1 MKALSIFGTSNT
13 YIGCLTRTLALVLF
27 VTFFWFQIYVIN
39 LTIRDWPRKTSINE
53 TYFSQ
58 IPQEFHRLL
67 KKRHNATA
75 TTNATSRSLTDTEI
89 SEIRRN
95 IDKINS
101 EQRVYNEETFG
112 PVFPDTTV
120 IVVQVH
126 TRFVYLA
133 HLIASLAQAK
143 DIEQSLLIFSHD
155 FWDPDINYLVQS
167 IDFCRVMQIFY
178 PYSIQTHPRTFPGE
192 DPRDCPRNITQKQAL
207 LLKCKNAEH
216 PDLYGHYREAK
227 YTQTKHH
234 WWWKANRVFDQLKV
248 TRNQD
253 GMVLFLEED
262 HYVAEDFLH
271 VLRLM
276 KRTCEYSCERCNVL
290 TLGTH
295 LTTYDSYSEF
305 NHKVEVTSWITNMG
319 LAFNRETWSKIKKCA
334 KIFCS
339 YDDYNWDY
347 SLQRVA
353 RNCLPP
359 RKGSGIVPR
368 SDSGL
373 IAMMM
378 LANRVFHVGECG
390 IHQHKENCEST
401 AVIAKVQNVLKSVQ
415 NHLYPTQL
423 TLTFTGTTQE
433 LILGKANGGWGDLR
447 DQELCWNITLNPDLI
462 LP

>member
-126 TRFVYLA
+126 TR
-133 HLIASLAQAK
+133 
-143 DIEQSLLIFSHD
+143 
-155 FWDPDINYLVQS
+155 
-167 IDFCRVMQIFY
+167 
-178 PYSIQTHPRTFPGE
+178 
-192 DPRDCPRNITQKQAL
+192 AL